1 MNKSFIS
8 NKKYFKNKSKISI
21 AEWNRQ
27 HYKKNSVCAPEMD
40 DHTALKILFAYLIP
54 DGDYIPYSCNDKQAN
69 TEYVNDILQMYSK
82 RYEIERNNYFKKKK
96 LEEKKEQIDSKIKT
110 L

>member
-8 NKKYFKNKSKISI
+8 NKKYFENKPKISI

-27 HYKKNSVCAPEMD
+27 HWEKNNIFAPEMD
-40 DHTALKILFAYLIP
+40 DHIALEILYNYLLP
-54 DGDYIPYSCNDKQAN
+54 DGYYIAYPANHKQAN
-69 TEYVNDILQMYSK
+69 TEIVYEILDLYSK
-82 RYEIERNNYFKKKK
+82 RFEMEHSAYLKKKK
-96 LEEKKEQIDSKIKT
+96 LEEKKEQIDDKIKA